1 MTHVKLRGV
10 GDIILDVAPWSCV
23 GQDIRQSTIHQC
35 LHVARMLLFKDS
47 RDVLHFLHT
56 VLTPEERTNL
66 WVRISGRIP
75 EANNKLGDTE
85 RVAIV
90 TNLLQ

>member
-1 MTHVKLRGV
+1 MR
-10 GDIILDVAPWSCV
+10 W
-23 GQDIRQSTIHQC
+23 
-35 LHVARMLLFKDS
+35 ARYKVVHHPAVLACCS

-90 TNLLQ
+90 TNLLR